1 MNKIYAC
8 FFIALKTYNLI
19 LSHFYLLTSKSYP
32 DIMYK

>member
-8 FFIALKTYNLI
+8 FFIFMKTYNLI
-19 LSHFYLLTSKSYP
+19 LSRFYLLTSKSYP